1 MITTRHLSF
10 LTLWT
15 VLLCSLGVALL
26 LAPLGCQGPAAMQQ
40 PNRAWV
46 DASRQFHD
54 VIGPRFVAYV
64 QADATLDQLTRDVL
78 VRTVSDWEF
87 MVRQGEAS
95 IPVTAPA
102 PAAPVAR
109 PAGGGLGGGR

>member
-1 MITTRHLSF
+1 MNRSLPPVF
-10 LTLWT
+10 ALQA
-15 VLLCSLGVALL
+15 VLLL
-26 LAPLGCQGPAAMQQ
+26 LAVLLALLPTPACQGPAAMQQ